1 MPIRLFRDFLRT
13 EASIATDLANS
24 FSSMTLSGVADFPA
38 GLVPGKHLAL
48 LGFELFVG
56 DDPALPKVVQLH

>member
-1 MPIRLFRDFLRT
+1 MFRDFLMT
-13 EASIATDLANS
+13 AASIATDLANA

-48 LGFELFVG
+48 LGFKFLFR
-56 DDPALPKVVQLH
+56 DDPALSKVVQLH